1 MENENNLPLEQNI
14 DLKPEK
20 KPFNFFKI
28 FSLVFLFLILFLI
41 SFFINLNKAPKD
53 FVLNQIFIIKQGD
66 SLRTISKN
74 LREQNYIK
82 SRVLF
87 ESFVILF
94 GGEKSLNTGDY
105 SFKQK
110 YSTLELAD
118 RISKGQKDLN
128 PIKITIPEG
137 FTKEEIIE
145 LLDKKLHNFDAD
157 KFNKETKEGYLFPD
171 TYFFLSSDDENTVIK
186 TIEENFIK
194 KTNKIF
200 ENLSLEKQK
209 EILIMASILE
219 GEAKG
224 DSDRNIISGI
234 LWKRLS
240 INMPLQVD
248 IAPITYKERGLP
260 DNPISNPGTATILAA
275 LNPISS
281 PYLYYIHDKEG
292 NTYFAKTFK
301 EHRVNIEKYLK

>member
-1 MENENNLPLEQNI
+1 MEENDLNLKENI
-14 DLKPEK
+14 YNNIQK
-20 KPFNFFKI
+20 KPFNFFKV
-28 FSLVFLFLILFLI
+28 FSLVFLILILI
-41 SFFINLNKAPKD
+41 IVMFFNNLNQAPNSFPKGE
-53 FVLNQIFIIKQGD
+53 IFIIEKGD

-74 LREQNYIK
+74 LEDKNYIK

-105 SFKQK
+105 LFKEK
-110 YSTLELAD
+110 YSTLDLAD
-118 RISKGQKDLN
+118 RISKGEKDLS

-137 FTKEEIIE
+137 FTKDEIIN
-145 LLDKKLHNFDAD
+145 LLDKKLHNFDQN
-157 KFNKETKEGYLFPD
+157 KFRENAVEGYLFPD
-171 TYFFLSSDDENTVIK
+171 TYFFLSSDNEEMVLK
-186 TIEENFIK
+186 TITDNFNK
-194 KTNKIF
+194 KVSKVF
-200 ENLSLEKQK
+200 ENLTTQKQK

-234 LWKRLS
+234 LWKRIS

-260 DNPISNPGTATILAA
+260 ENPISNPGLETILAA
-275 LNPISS
+275 LNPESS

-301 EHRVNIEKYLK
+301 EHRQNIEKYLK

>member
-1 MENENNLPLEQNI
+1 MEKDNDLNLKENIYNNVQ
-14 DLKPEK
+14 K
-20 KPFNFFKI
+20 KPFNFFKV
-28 FSLVFLFLILFLI
+28 FSLFFVFLILI
-41 SFFINLNKAPKD
+41 IIVFFNNLNQAPNN
-53 FVLNQIFIIKQGD
+53 FPQGEIFIIEKGD

-74 LREQNYIK
+74 LEEQNYIK

-105 SFKQK
+105 LFKEK
-110 YSTLELAD
+110 YNTLNLAD
-118 RISKGQKDLN
+118 RISKGEKDLN

-137 FTKEEIIE
+137 FTKDEIIL
-145 LLDKKLHNFDAD
+145 LLDKKLHNFDGN
-157 KFNKETKEGYLFPD
+157 KFKEKAQEGYLFPD
-171 TYFFLSSDDENTVIK
+171 TYFFLSSDNEETVFK
-186 TIEENFIK
+186 TITDNFNK

-200 ENLSLEKQK
+200 ENIPIQKQK

-224 DSDRNIISGI
+224 ESDRNIISGI
-234 LWKRLS
+234 LWKRIS

-260 DNPISNPGTATILAA
+260 ENPISNPGLSTIYAA
-275 LNPISS
+275 INPENS

-301 EHRVNIEKYLK
+301 EHRANIEKYLK

>member
-1 MENENNLPLEQNI
+1 
-14 DLKPEK
+14 
-20 KPFNFFKI
+20 
-28 FSLVFLFLILFLI
+28 LILFII
-41 SFFINLNKAPKD
+41 SFFNNLNQPPKS
-53 FVLNQIFIIKQGD
+53 FPENQIFIIKQGD
-66 SLRTISKN
+66 SLRAISKN
-74 LREQNYIK
+74 LKEQNYIK

-110 YSTLELAD
+110 YGTLELAN
-118 RISKGQKDLN
+118 RISKGEKDLN

-137 FTKEEIIE
+137 FTKEEIIQ

-157 KFNKETKEGYLFPD
+157 KFNKETQEGYLFPD
-171 TYFFLSSDDENTVIK
+171 TYFFLSSDDEEVVIK
-186 TIEENFIK
+186 TIKENFIK
-194 KTNKIF
+194 KTSKIF
-200 ENLSLEKQK
+200 ANLSLEKQN

-224 DSDRNIISGI
+224 EIDRNVISGI

-260 DNPISNPGTATILAA
+260 KKPISNPGLATILAS
-275 LNPISS
+275 LNPENS

-301 EHRVNIEKYLK
+301 EHRANIEKYLK

>member
-1 MENENNLPLEQNI
+1 METDKDLNFQQNI
-14 DLKPEK
+14 EIKIEK

-28 FSLVFLFLILFLI
+28 FSLFFLFLILFI
-41 SFFINLNKAPKD
+41 STFFYSLNQAPKD
-53 FVLNQIFIIKQGD
+53 FPQGEIFAIERGS

-74 LREQNYIK
+74 LKEQNYIK

-105 SFKQK
+105 LFKEK
-110 YSTLELAD
+110 YSTLVIAD
-118 RISKGQKDLN
+118 RISKGEKDLS

-137 FTKEEIIE
+137 FTKTEIIT
-145 LLDKKLHNFDAD
+145 LLDKKLHNFDAN
-157 KFNKETKEGYLFPD
+157 KFDQENKEGYLFPD
-171 TYFFLSSDDENTVIK
+171 TYFFLSSDDENVVK
-186 TIEENFIK
+186 ETIENNFNK
-194 KTNKIF
+194 KTSKVF
-200 ENLSLEKQK
+200 ANLPLAKQK

-224 DSDRNIISGI
+224 DLDRDIISGI

-248 IAPITYKERGLP
+248 IAPITYEKRGLP
-260 DNPISNPGTATILAA
+260 ENPISNPGLATILSS
-275 LNPISS
+275 LNPESS

-292 NTYFAKTFK
+292 NTHFAKTFK
-301 EHRVNIEKYLK
+301 EHRQNIEKYLK